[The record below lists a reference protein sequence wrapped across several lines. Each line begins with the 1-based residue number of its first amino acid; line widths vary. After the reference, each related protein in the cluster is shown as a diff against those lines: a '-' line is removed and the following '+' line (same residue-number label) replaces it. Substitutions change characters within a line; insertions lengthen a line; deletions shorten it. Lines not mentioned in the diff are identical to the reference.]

1 MYLGGLRSQS
11 CISASQLQP
20 EQPLSLQD
28 VMAQPTT
35 ILVII
40 IYHPHCFEQVFRK
53 RVQHGNGWALMDPF
67 NIQQPKG

>member
-40 IYHPHCFEQVFRK
+40 YHPHCFEQVF
-53 RVQHGNGWALMDPF
+53 
-67 NIQQPKG
+67 